1 MKKKISLL
9 LGIIMLFSLGLMA
22 CSNDDS
28 TDPVESEE
36 IEENNVETETSALD
50 DIIEKGTIVLGTSA
64 DYPPFEFHTI
74 IDGKDEIVGFD
85 IEIAKYIAN
94 ELGVELEIK
103 DMDFD
108 NLLGGLSTG
117 MLDMVIASMNPDP
130 DRDANFTDIYYDATH
145 SILVAK
151 DSEYEVTSIDD
162 LAGKKVGVQIG
173 TTQEDIAKESIVDGE
188 IISLSKNPDIIMN
201 LKTKKID
208 FAIMETPVANSF
220 AAANDD
226 IRVID
231 DLTLDTESGGVAIAL
246 KKGNDELTERIN
258 EILDKIK
265 SEDLMGDWLI
275 EADELSNQDL

>member
-9 LGIIMLFSLGLMA
+9 LGFIMLFSLGLVA

-28 TDPVESEE
+28 TDKVENEE
-36 IEENNVETETSALD
+36 INVETEASELD
-50 DIIEKGTIVLGTSA
+50 DIIKKGTIVLGTSA
-64 DYPPFEFHTI
+64 DYPPFEFHTM

-226 IRVID
+226 IRVIE

-246 KKGNDELTERIN
+246 KKGNDDLTKRIN

-275 EADELSNQDL
+275 EADELSSQDL